1 MANKLKYKTNN
12 YQQIESIHDF
22 LVLADHMIITKQLSH
37 INDRHTAHSIIAVI
51 FVRRNFVWVG
61 Y

>member
-1 MANKLKYKTNN
+1 MNN
-12 YQQIESIHDF
+12 YQQIESIHEF